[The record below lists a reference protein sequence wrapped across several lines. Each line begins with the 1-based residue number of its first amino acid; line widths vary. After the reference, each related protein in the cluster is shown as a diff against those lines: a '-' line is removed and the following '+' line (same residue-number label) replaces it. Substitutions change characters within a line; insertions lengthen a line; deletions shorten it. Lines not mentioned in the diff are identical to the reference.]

1 VIKEAIIIDGKGIAK
16 SILADLK
23 AKIEQGRLDGISQ
36 TKLAIIL
43 VGTDPASNIY
53 VQNKIK
59 AAAKTGIETSLYR
72 FDEDVPEN
80 VLLRQIDNLNSDE
93 DVSGII
99 VQLPLPKSISKA
111 KVVRAIDP
119 EKDVDGFNPFN
130 VGLLYSPFEH
140 GFVPCTA
147 MGCLTLIRSCCS
159 DLTGKNIVVIG
170 RSNIVGRPLAAL
182 LLKEDCSV
190 TICHSKTINLQK
202 ITKNADIVI
211 SAVGNPRFL
220 TKEYFNKNAIVIDV
234 GINRVES
241 RDVCELVGD
250 VDFSEVKKNVKYITP
265 VPGGVG
271 PMTVAYLLVNTYRAK
286 IGVNKNF
293 NN

>member
-1 VIKEAIIIDGKGIAK
+1 MIKEAIIIDGKRIAK
-16 SILADLK
+16 SILTDLK
-23 AKIEQGRLDGISQ
+23 ERIDQGRLDGVSQ

-43 VGTDPASNIY
+43 VGNDPASNIY

-59 AAAKTGIETSLYR
+59 AAAKTGIETSLHR
-72 FDEDVPEN
+72 FDDDVAEKT
-80 VLLRQIDNLNSDE
+80 LLKQIDNLNSDE
-93 DVSGII
+93 EVSGII
-99 VQLPLPKSISKA
+99 VQLPLPKAISKT
-111 KVVRAIDP
+111 KVVKAIVAT
-119 EKDVDGFNPFN
+119 KDVDGFNPIN
-130 VGLLYSPFEH
+130 VGLLFSPYEH

-147 MGCLTLIRSCCS
+147 MGCLTLIKSCCP
-159 DLTGKNIVVIG
+159 DLIGKNIVVIG

-190 TICHSKTINLQK
+190 TICHSKTINLQE
-202 ITKNADIVI
+202 ITKRSDIVI

-220 TKEYFNKNAIVIDV
+220 TAEYFNKNAIVIDV

-241 RDVCELVGD
+241 EGVCELVGD
-250 VDFSEVKKNVKYITP
+250 VDFSKVKKSVKYITP

-271 PMTVAYLLVNTYRAK
+271 PMTVAYLLVNTYAAK
-286 IGVNKNF
+286 IGLSQNF

>member
-1 VIKEAIIIDGKGIAK
+1 MIKEAIIIDGKKIAE

-23 AKIEQGRLDGISQ
+23 AKIGQGRLDGIGP
-36 TKLAIIL
+36 TRLAIIL
-43 VGTDPASNIY
+43 VGSDPASNIY

-59 AAAKTGIETSLYR
+59 AAARTGIETSLHK
-72 FDEDVPEN
+72 FDEDISEK
-80 VLLRQIDNLNSDE
+80 LLLKQIDRLNADK

-99 VQLPLPKSISKA
+99 VQLPLPNSISKA

-119 EKDVDGFNPFN
+119 AKDVDGFNPIN
-130 VGLLYSPFEH
+130 VGLLFSPYEH
-140 GFVPCTA
+140 RFVPCTA
-147 MGCLTLIRSCCS
+147 MGCLKLIKSCCPS
-159 DLTGKNIVVIG
+159 LEGKNIVVIG

-190 TICHSKTINLQK
+190 TICHSKTINLQE
-202 ITKNADIVI
+202 ITKRADIVI

-220 TKEYFNKNAIVIDV
+220 TKEYFNNNAIVIDV

-241 RDVCELVGD
+241 GGRRELVGD
-250 VDFSEVKKNVKYITP
+250 VDFQNVKKKVKYITP

-271 PMTVAYLLVNTYRAK
+271 PMTVAYLLVNTYAAK
-286 IGVNKNF
+286 VGLE
-293 NN
+293 